1 MEYLTPMLTLGLR
14 SYESSNLV
22 LDLKMREKL
31 ELKLPVCKIEWG
43 GVYFWGGGSNLNL
56 RL

>member
-43 GVYFWGGGSNLNL
+43 DVYFWGGGSNLNL